1 MKKTKIQTA
10 FRSVEK
16 DLHTY
21 TNVDESA
28 PTFERIVVPL
38 SISLSLSLIL
48 AFSAIV
54 VGIASFCFF
63 GVRLSQG

>member
-38 SISLSLSLIL
+38 SISLSLSLSL
-48 AFSAIV
+48 PLSLSLSDSGFSAIV
-54 VGIASFCFF
+54 VGF
-63 GVRLSQG
+63 